1 VAAVPPQEGAGMRN
15 ALLVRR
21 LALAAVAG
29 GVLSVWAFPVLW
41 ALLTSFKTERDVLA
55 YPPVWWFT
63 PTLANYR
70 EVLFGSSS
78 IVPNLV
84 SSLLVSVSTTLLT
97 MLFAVP
103 AAYALARLRYPA
115 KRASGFYVLA
125 TQMLPPVGL
134 IIPYYLALQRVGGL
148 DTYGGMIAIYL
159 TFSLPFAI
167 WLMVS
172 YFEDVPFE
180 MEEAALLD
188 RAGRLRALWHV
199 ILPQVRGGIAVTTVF
214 VFLNAWNE
222 FLFAVVLGGNRVRPV
237 TVAMFNFI
245 SVEQTQWAR
254 LAAGAMVAMAPVI
267 ILGLLAQR
275 HIVKGLTVGAVKGG
289 GRR

>member
-1 VAAVPPQEGAGMRN
+1 MKPRKLVVTAAAAGI
-15 ALLVRR
+15 LV
-21 LALAAVAG
+21 
-29 GVLSVWAFPVLW
+29 VWSFPVLW

-55 YPPVWWFT
+55 YPPKLVFT
-63 PTLANYR
+63 PTLANYAD
-70 EVLFGSSS
+70 VLFGSAS
-78 IVPNLV
+78 VLPNLW
-84 SSLLVSVSTTLLT
+84 SSFVVASVATALA
-97 MLFAVP
+97 MLIAIP
-103 AAYALARLRYPA
+103 AAYALARLEFPA
-115 KRASGFYVLA
+115 RHGTGFYVLA

-134 IIPYYLALQRVGGL
+134 IIPYYLILQKIGAL
-148 DTYGGMIAIYL
+148 DTYSGLTIIYL

-172 YFEDVPFE
+172 YFEDIPRE

-188 RAGRLRALWHV
+188 RAGRLRALWYV
-199 ILPQVRGGIAVTTVF
+199 ILPQVRGGIAVTTIF

-245 SVEQTQWAR
+245 SVEQTLWAK
-254 LAAGAMVAMAPVI
+254 LAAGAMLAMAPVI
-267 ILGLLAQR
+267 VLGLLAQR

-289 GRR
+289 GRS

>member
-1 VAAVPPQEGAGMRN
+1 MNARAVRTAALAVVAA
-15 ALLVRR
+15 LS
-21 LALAAVAG
+21 LA
-29 GVLSVWAFPVLW
+29 VWALPVAW
-41 ALLTSFKTERDVLA
+41 GLLTSFKTERDVLA
-55 YPPVWWFT
+55 YPPKVVFA

-70 EVLFGSSS
+70 EVLFGSAS
-78 IVPNLV
+78 ILPNLG
-84 SSLLVSVSTTLLT
+84 SSLIIAGSATVLTL
-97 MLFAVP
+97 LFAVP
-103 AAYALARLRYPA
+103 AAYALARLTFPLQRT
-115 KRASGFYVLA
+115 SGFYVLA

-134 IIPYYLALQRVGGL
+134 IIPYYLVLQKAGGL
-148 DTYGGMIAIYL
+148 DTYAGMIAIYL
-159 TFSLPFAI
+159 TFSLPFAV

-172 YFEDVPFE
+172 YFEDIPRE
-180 MEEAALLD
+180 MEEAALID

-199 ILPQVRGGIAVTTVF
+199 ILPQVRGGIAVTTIF

-245 SVEQTQWAR
+245 SVEQTQWAKV
-254 LAAGAMVAMAPVI
+254 AAGAMLAMAPVI
-267 ILGLLAQR
+267 LLGLAAQR

>member
-1 VAAVPPQEGAGMRN
+1 MRK
-15 ALLVRR
+15 ALL
-21 LALAAVAG
+21 AFAA
-29 GVLSVWAFPVLW
+29 GVLLLVWCFPVLW
-41 ALLTSFKTERDVLA
+41 GLITSFKTERDVLA
-55 YPPVWWFT
+55 YPPVIIFA

-70 EVLFGSSS
+70 DVLFGATS

-84 SSLLVSVSTTLLT
+84 SSLILATGTTALTLL
-97 MLFAVP
+97 LAIP
-103 AAYALARLRYPA
+103 AAYALARLELPA
-115 KRASGFYVLA
+115 KRGVGFYVLA
-125 TQMLPPVGL
+125 AQMLPPVGL
-134 IIPYYLALQRVGGL
+134 VIPYFLMLRGL
-148 DTYGGMIAIYL
+148 GWMDSYHGMVLVYVAAA
-159 TFSLPFAI
+159 LPFAV

-172 YFEDVPFE
+172 YFEEIPRE

-188 RAGRLRALWHV
+188 RAGRLRTFLYV
-199 ILPQVRGGIAVTTVF
+199 ILPQARGGVAVTIVF

-245 SVEQTQWAR
+245 SVEQTLWAK
-254 LAAGAMVAMAPVI
+254 LAAAAMIAMAPVI
-267 ILGLLAQR
+267 ILGLLAQK

>member
-1 VAAVPPQEGAGMRN
+1 MSIAGRRHPVRAF
-15 ALLVRR
+15 ALPALTGC
-21 LALAAVAG
+21 ALA
-29 GVLSVWAFPVLW
+29 VWAFPVVW
-41 ALLTSFKTERDVLA
+41 GLLTSFKTERDVLA
-55 YPPVWWFT
+55 YPPVWLFK

-70 EVLFGSSS
+70 EVIFGASS
-78 IVPNLV
+78 IVANLW
-84 SSLLVSVSTTLLT
+84 SSVIVACGATLLT
-97 MLFAVP
+97 IVFAVP

-134 IIPYYLALQRVGGL
+134 IIPYYLVLQKLGGL
-148 DTYGGMIAIYL
+148 DTYSGLILIDL

-172 YFEDVPFE
+172 YFEDVPLE

-199 ILPQVRGGIAVTTVF
+199 ILPQVRGGIAVTTIF

-222 FLFAVVLGGNRVRPV
+222 FLFAVVIGGNRVRPV

-254 LAAGAMVAMAPVI
+254 LAAGAMLAMLPVI
-267 ILGLLAQR
+267 LIGLFAQR